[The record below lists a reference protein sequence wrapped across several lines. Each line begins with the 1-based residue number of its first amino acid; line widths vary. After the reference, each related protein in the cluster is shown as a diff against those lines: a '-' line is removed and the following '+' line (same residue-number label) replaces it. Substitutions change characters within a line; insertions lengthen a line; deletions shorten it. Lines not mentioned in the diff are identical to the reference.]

1 MQSYKKNLTYANNY
15 VFFLNFPCCN
25 VYWKTDAPLPPF
37 TNILKKV
44 HLWGGTDMPSTH
56 GRPADDPRETHER
69 ATVGKRRGNLKNSTI
84 IKIPPPNLLPT
95 PYRTPPNHLPTL
107 PIPYTD
113 KS

>member
-1 MQSYKKNLTYANNY
+1 
-15 VFFLNFPCCN
+15 
-25 VYWKTDAPLPPF
+25 
-37 TNILKKV
+37 
-44 HLWGGTDMPSTH
+44 MPSTH

-84 IKIPPPNLLPT
+84 IKIPPPNLPPT
-95 PYRTPPNHLPTL
+95 PYRTPSNPIQNASQSPPNHLPTL